1 MSLKEQYWRYSLVII
16 ILLLGTIIFFK
27 SLPFISGILGA
38 MTIYILLRNQMLY
51 LTVKKRMR
59 PSLMAA
65 LLLVETILCFLV
77 PLSLV
82 VWLFVS
88 KLQEINLD
96 PHSMIAPAEH
106 VADLIEQRIGYDVMS
121 KSNVDSLLSMLP
133 KIGQMLMGS
142 ISSFAIN
149 VVVLLFVLY
158 FMLIGGTRMEE
169 YVSDILPFNKRN
181 KQSILHEFNMIVKS
195 NAIGIPLLA
204 LIQGVVAMIGYFI
217 FGVPSPLLWG
227 FLSCFATVIP
237 IVGTALVWAPLALY
251 MGMTG
256 HWGAAIGLA
265 VYAVIVIANVD
276 NLVRFMLQK
285 KMADTHPLITIFG
298 VIIGLSLFGFMGV
311 IFGPLLLAIFAF
323 CVNIFKE
330 EYLGEDRKYQ

>member
-158 FMLIGGTRMEE
+158 FMLIGGTKMEE

>member
-59 PSLMAA
+59 PSLMAV

-96 PHSMIAPAEH
+96 PHSMIAPVEH

-121 KSNVDSLLSMLP
+121 KSNVDSLLSMAP
-133 KIGQMLMGS
+133 
-142 ISSFAIN
+142 
-149 VVVLLFVLY
+149 
-158 FMLIGGTRMEE
+158 
-169 YVSDILPFNKRN
+169 
-181 KQSILHEFNMIVKS
+181 
-195 NAIGIPLLA
+195 
-204 LIQGVVAMIGYFI
+204 QGRAD
-217 FGVPSPLLWG
+217 
-227 FLSCFATVIP
+227 
-237 IVGTALVWAPLALY
+237 
-251 MGMTG
+251 
-256 HWGAAIGLA
+256 
-265 VYAVIVIANVD
+265 VD
-276 NLVRFMLQK
+276 GKHQ
-285 KMADTHPLITIFG
+285 
-298 VIIGLSLFGFMGV
+298 
-311 IFGPLLLAIFAF
+311 
-323 CVNIFKE
+323 
-330 EYLGEDRKYQ
+330 

>member
-65 LLLVETILCFLV
+65 LLLVETVLCFLV

-106 VADLIEQRIGYDVMS
+106 VAALIEQRVGYDVMS

-133 KIGQMLMGS
+133 KVGQMLMGS

-158 FMLIGGTRMEE
+158 FMLIGGTKMEE

>member
-158 FMLIGGTRMEE
+158 FMLIGGTKMEE

-237 IVGTALVWAPLALY
+237 LVGTALVWAPLALY